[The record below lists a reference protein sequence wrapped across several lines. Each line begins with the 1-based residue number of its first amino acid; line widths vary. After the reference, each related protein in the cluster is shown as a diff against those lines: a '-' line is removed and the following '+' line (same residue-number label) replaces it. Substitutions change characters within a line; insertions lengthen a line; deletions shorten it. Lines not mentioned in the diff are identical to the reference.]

1 MKNRGMT
8 IAALVLIALL
18 GLLYWSNR
26 HKPDESSL
34 ASSTPAEAAPKILT
48 VNEADITK
56 IELTKKTGDQITL
69 TKDSV
74 GAWKITAPQSLPV
87 DQSVVSGMLSTLSSL
102 NSDRLVEDKATN
114 LSRYGLSNAAVT
126 VVITDKNNST
136 HKLLIGDDTPTGN
149 AAYANL
155 EGDPRVFTIA
165 SFTKTSVDK
174 NVDDLRDKRLI
185 TYEPDKITRVELSL
199 KGAQLEFG
207 RDKDQWQIVKPKP
220 MRADA
225 TKVDDL
231 VRKLTD
237 AKMEASAPTNTDK
250 DKTKPEDAFA
260 AGSLVSVAK
269 VTSDA
274 GTQQLEVRKAKDDY
288 YAKSSVTQGVH
299 KVSADLGQALDKKWE
314 EFRDKKLFSSN
325 DPTKIEIHDGAK
337 SYFLTKDG
345 DDWWDAGGKKLD
357 RAGAQALVD
366 QLRDLQATDFAES
379 GFGATVMHITVT
391 SNDGKRVEKTLISKS
406 DKSPLAKREG
416 EATLYVLES
425 GAIDNLQKLLN
436 DLKPEQGG
444 K

>member
-26 HKPDESSL
+26 HKRDESSL
-34 ASSTPAEAAPKILT
+34 ASTTPAEAAPKILT
-48 VNEADITK
+48 LNEADITK
-56 IELTKKTGDQITL
+56 IELKKKSGDQITI
-69 TKDSV
+69 TKDSA
-74 GAWKITAPQSLPV
+74 GAWKITMPQSLPV

-102 NSDRLVEDKATN
+102 NSDRLVEEKATN
-114 LSRYGLSNAAVT
+114 LSRYGLSDAAVMI
-126 VVITDKNNST
+126 VIADKNNST
-136 HKLLIGDDTPTGN
+136 HKLLIGDDTPTANG
-149 AAYANL
+149 AYANV

-165 SFTKTSVDK
+165 SFTKNSVDK
-174 NVDDLRDKRLI
+174 TLDDLRDKRLI

-237 AKMEASAPTNTDK
+237 AKMEVAAKTDTGKDKTKPEDNK

-260 AGSLVSVAK
+260 TGSLVTIAR

-314 EFRDKKLFSSN
+314 DFLDKKLFAFGFN
-325 DPTKIEIHDGAK
+325 DPAKIEVHDG
-337 SYFLTKDG
+337 
-345 DDWWDAGGKKLD
+345 
-357 RAGAQALVD
+357 
-366 QLRDLQATDFAES
+366 
-379 GFGATVMHITVT
+379 
-391 SNDGKRVEKTLISKS
+391 
-406 DKSPLAKREG
+406 
-416 EATLYVLES
+416 
-425 GAIDNLQKLLN
+425 
-436 DLKPEQGG
+436 
-444 K
+444 